1 VLDAAG
7 YGAVT
12 ITKGS
17 SIVND
22 GVGVAGIQ
30 TVPGVNGV
38 TINAGAND
46 SVHLRGLLIE
56 GLGVGTNGI
65 LFNTGRNLAIEY
77 CVIRNFGTA
86 GINIASSTSS
96 KFSVS
101 NTISSDSPGNGITIP
116 PTGAA
121 AVTAVLSKVAANNNG
136 LGFLVIG
143 ASTTGA
149 LNVTIVD
156 SEASNN
162 FVSGVGAFRPPP
174 CCAISLPA
182 TTLSDLARTR
192 MPSFGSRIRWL
203 RGTILESTRSAA
215 ALQIATATTT
225 STGTQTTTPAL

>member
-12 ITKGS
+12 ITKGN

-65 LFNTGRNLAIEY
+65 LFNTGRNLAIE
-77 CVIRNFGTA
+77 
-86 GINIASSTSS
+86 
-96 KFSVS
+96 SVS
-101 NTISSDSPGNGITIP
+101 NTISSDSPGNGITIA

-121 AVTAVLSKVAANNNG
+121 AVTDVLSKVAANNNG

-162 FVSGVGAFRPPP
+162 FVSGVGAF
-174 CCAISLPA
+174 
-182 TTLSDLARTR
+182 
-192 MPSFGSRIRWL
+192 SR
-203 RGTILESTRSAA
+203 
-215 ALQIATATTT
+215 ATAMLRNFVASYNSVGLSADANAILRVAHSVVTGNNTGVNT
-225 STGTQTTTPAL
+225 SSGGVINSYGDNDIDGNTNNNTGTLTSLAMH